1 MKMFPPRERMVRLA
15 QRGAAECSECG
26 QRGFTL
32 VELMIALTLSIF
44 LIGAVILTFISGR
57 GASLEAEQLARTQ
70 ENLRFASDFL
80 IRDIR
85 NAGFR
90 DQLTL
95 HYPQYR
101 EIGRC
106 FAKYGDVGRSM
117 AERREQPCSSTGDNE
132 RLTIRYAGRGACG
145 LAFQANDELKLI
157 ENTYFLSEDGE
168 LRCEGREIGFE
179 PGEDDGDLGNFVEL
193 AAETV
198 VLASGLTGL
207 SFTFLFPDS
216 GPPANDNVCN
226 YSDVEALEDACIGV
240 RIEMS
245 FEGPG
250 EPRSATLTAAFR
262 NVVLDRLFGRE

>member
-1 MKMFPPRERMVRLA
+1 MKMIPPREWMVGLA
-15 QRGAAECSECG
+15 QRGAGECRECR

-106 FAKYGDVGRSM
+106 FAKYGNVGRSLE
-117 AERREQPCSSTGDNE
+117 ARRDQPCSSTGDNE

-145 LAFQANDELKLI
+145 LAFQDDGELKLI
-157 ENTYFLSEDGE
+157 ENTYFLEDGE
-168 LRCEGREIGFE
+168 LRCLGTEIG
-179 PGEDDGDLGNFVEL
+179 LCQVRML
-193 AAETV
+193 ET
-198 VLASGLTGL
+198 
-207 SFTFLFPDS
+207 
-216 GPPANDNVCN
+216 
-226 YSDVEALEDACIGV
+226 
-240 RIEMS
+240 
-245 FEGPG
+245 
-250 EPRSATLTAAFR
+250 
-262 NVVLDRLFGRE
+262 

>member
-1 MKMFPPRERMVRLA
+1 MVGLA
-15 QRGAAECSECG
+15 QRGAGERRECR

-80 IRDIR
+80 VRDIR

-95 HYPQYR
+95 SWPQYR
-101 EIGRC
+101 EIGLC
-106 FAKYGDVGRSM
+106 FAKYGEV
-117 AERREQPCSSTGDNE
+117 ERTLAQRFTQECSSNGDTSA
-132 RLTIRYAGRGACG
+132 LTIRYAGRGACG
-145 LAFQANDELKLI
+145 LALLDDGELKLI

-168 LRCEGREIGFE
+168 LLCRGTEVRF
-179 PGEDDGDLGNFVEL
+179 DTDGALL
-193 AAETV
+193 PLQTETV
-198 VLASGLTGL
+198 VLASGLTDL
-207 SFTFLFPDS
+207 QFTFLFPDA
-216 GPPANDNVCN
+216 GEPADPAVCN
-226 YSDVEALEDACIGV
+226 YFDNDALENACVGV
-240 RIEMS
+240 QIEMG
-245 FEGPG
+245 FDGLG
-250 EPRSATLTAAFR
+250 EPRVATLTAAFR